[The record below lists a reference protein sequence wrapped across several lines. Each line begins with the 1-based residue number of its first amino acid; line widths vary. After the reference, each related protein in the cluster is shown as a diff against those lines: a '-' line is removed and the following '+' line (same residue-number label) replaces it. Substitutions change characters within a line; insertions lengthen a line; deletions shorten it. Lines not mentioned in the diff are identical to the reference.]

1 MTPIFTFIIT
11 LLASGLCNGASISNG
26 LTKEDRFPPVE
37 CPESTDGFSVFIP
50 HPFDCSK
57 YYHCKGDVPILQECP
72 ANLHFDT
79 SINVCNY
86 PEVAGCTPSTTESS
100 PVATSDDSESTE
112 EPLTTNSITNSTTEV
127 SRNTTTPSSETTE
140 AITTTSM
147 TTISTE

>member
-26 LTKEDRFPPVE
+26 LTEEDGFPPVE
-37 CPESTDGFSVFIP
+37 CPESMDGLSVFVP

-57 YYHCKGDVPILQECP
+57 YYHCVGDIPVLQECP

-86 PEVAGCTPSTTESS
+86 PEVAGCTTLTTESS
-100 PVATSDDSESTE
+100 DTTPSGESETTEDPQPTDVTTNATSEV
-112 EPLTTNSITNSTTEV
+112 PHNITS
-127 SRNTTTPSSETTE
+127 PSSETTQDPLNPSLK
-140 AITTTSM
+140 TGM
-147 TTISTE
+147 